1 MLLFDSGFVD
11 SLRSDGIALQRLST
25 QYLRRSLAGLIA
37 ARFSSDTTKH
47 APVGLTTSSLT
58 QPRGLGRLP
67 LWARFKWTGN
77 ALKPVG
83 NGPNPKGNDSTPEG
97 TKTNPKGNAPTPE
110 GTEANPKGN
119 TSTPEGTEAN
129 PEGNA
134 STPEGSEANPEGN
147 ASTPKG
153 SEANPEGNAL
163 DLPIPEQIPWGLS
176 QLPRETVQLPRGLA

>member
-58 QPRGLGRLP
+58 QPGGLDRLP

-83 NGPNPKGNDSTPEG
+83 NGPNPKGN
-97 TKTNPKGNAPTPE
+97 
-110 GTEANPKGN
+110 
-119 TSTPEGTEAN
+119 
-129 PEGNA
+129 A

-147 ASTPKG
+147 TSTPEG
-153 SEANPEGNAL
+153 SEANPEGNTPTPEGTEVNPEGNAL
-163 DLPIPEQIPWGLS
+163 DLPIPEQNPWGLS